1 MVEGKRDDGVRE
13 TKMLSAW
20 STGRM
25 VFSTQLA
32 AATEQKSNAMI
43 WRYNA
48 GAHLMI
54 RTYSM
59 ESDRGPRIEFH
70 PQRASAGVT
79 EPFCPAD
86 YAPPWVSTRAVDSPE
101 TSTAPVILAEP
112 KHSIDCDLESLRRG
126 GAFRR
131 APERHQRIYEALACV
146 PSGRSARSREL
157 QHRWCGRVPF
167 SHADLGGMSSLVDE
181 Q

>member
-54 RTYSM
+54 RTSTSKQM
-59 ESDRGPRIEFH
+59 GAREQTRCRSNLFH
-70 PQRASAGVT
+70 SLNITWHILYYADHIPWKVT
-79 EPFCPAD
+79 EA
-86 YAPPWVSTRAVDSPE
+86 
-101 TSTAPVILAEP
+101 
-112 KHSIDCDLESLRRG
+112 RG
-126 GAFRR
+126 
-131 APERHQRIYEALACV
+131 
-146 PSGRSARSREL
+146 
-157 QHRWCGRVPF
+157 
-167 SHADLGGMSSLVDE
+167 
-181 Q
+181 